1 MDTQFI
7 NDFQNIPSK
16 ADFDSMSAMF
26 NLLIYE
32 KESFSCHTCKTLRL
46 SMLFL
51 ALNMGYNHTT
61 IYKER
66 FYANVH

>member
-7 NDFQNIPSK
+7 NNFQNISSK
-16 ADFDSMSAMF
+16 ANFDSLSAMY

-32 KESFSCHTCKTLRL
+32 KESFSCHICKTLRL

-51 ALNMGYNHTT
+51 SLNMEYNHTT

-66 FYANVH
+66 FYSNVD